1 MLKTM
6 LADRTGNFA
15 MTAALLIVVM
25 CASIG
30 SAVDYTFA
38 LNARQKLQQAADSA
52 AVGAIAEQSVGVLAA
67 LSNGSTG
74 AIAEAEADAEQWFR
88 VNTDPKTLAYVNNFD
103 FDVTRSS
110 TTFTSRVEFHARVPT
125 TFLKI
130 IGKNSIDVAG
140 SATGTY
146 SPVTYTDFY
155 LMLDNSP
162 SMGLGA
168 TTSDISLLEANNGGC
183 AFACHIAGQANDA
196 YALAKSIGATLRIQV
211 VASATQSMINTA
223 KTARRYNDQYRMA
236 LYTLGPKAAN
246 ARLTEVAAMS
256 SNLDDIKTSAG
267 TIDLMSIAGKGEN
280 GYQQTDLLSALTTLK
295 DTAGTGGSGLSGTD
309 RQKVVF
315 LVSDGVEDAN
325 RPTGCLKA
333 LSGATRCQQPIDT
346 SVCTKIKANGV
357 RIAVLYTTYLDVN
370 SDSWYRKWIKPFHSE
385 IATNMKACAS
395 DGLYF
400 EVSPSS
406 GVADAMNALF
416 LKVVNMPRLTG

>member
-1 MLKTM
+1 MMKTL
-6 LADRTGNFA
+6 LADRSGNFA
-15 MTAALLIVVM
+15 LMSALLMMVLCV
-25 CASIG
+25 SVG
-30 SAVDYTFA
+30 SAIDYTFA

-67 LSNGSTG
+67 LSKGSTG
-74 AIAEAEADAEQWFR
+74 AIAEAEADAQQWFR
-88 VNTDPKTLAYVNNFD
+88 TNTDPQTLAYVTNFN
-103 FDVTRSS
+103 FNITRNS
-110 TTFTSRVEFHARVPT
+110 TTFASRVVFNASVPT

-130 IGKNSIDVAG
+130 IGKNSIDIAG

-168 TTSDISLLEANNGGC
+168 TTSDISLLERNNGGC
-183 AFACHIAGQANDA
+183 AFACHIEGSTSDA
-196 YALAKSIGATLRIQV
+196 YALAKTIGATLRIQL
-211 VASATQSMINTA
+211 VASATQSMITTA
-223 KTARRYNDQYRMA
+223 KNTRRYSDQYRMA
-236 LYTLGPKAAN
+236 LYTMGATARN
-246 ARLTEVAAMS
+246 AVLTEVAAMS
-256 SNLDDIKTSAG
+256 SNLDAIKTSAG
-267 TIDLMSIAGKGEN
+267 TIDIMSIPEQNFDKD
-280 GYQQTDLLSALTTLK
+280 QQTDLLNNLTSLK
-295 DTAGTGGSGLSGTD
+295 TTMGTGGQGLSATD
-309 RQKVVF
+309 RQKVLF

-325 RPTGCLKA
+325 RPSGCLKRI
-333 LSGATRCQQPIDT
+333 LDGTRCQQPLDT

-357 RIAVLYTTYLDVN
+357 RIAVLYTTYLDINNN
-370 SDSWYRKWIKPFHSE
+370 SHYNTWIKPFRSE

-406 GVADAMNALF
+406 GIADAMNALF